1 MLVNLKIINRM
12 DMEIFLGQMVINIL
26 VNGKMVKVTGQEQKY
41 GLIEFLA
48 PERTIETRDEDI
60 YENFAKMIEV
70 KEVADKIS
78 ISIELLDPQVAA
90 QWINDYVN
98 FMDTETISQIVDQ
111 MKNSIT
117 NQIRNIEFT
126 IASKRELAQRRRSD
140 QILRFEEASF
150 IARQLGVQ
158 ERVDTTNVVQN
169 NQLNIS
175 TSSIPLYYRGFRAL
189 NAEKQKL
196 EKRKTD
202 DPFIPGLR
210 DLQENL
216 ALLRSIKI
224 NEKNLHAMNV
234 DQAAYPPINRIK
246 PNRRMIVS
254 IGTAAGVF
262 LGIFLVFFASFVM
275 KLKEDHSEKS

>member
-1 MLVNLKIINRM
+1 MVPNR
-12 DMEIFLGQMVINIL
+12 
-26 VNGKMVKVTGQEQKY
+26 T
-41 GLIEFLA
+41 
-48 PERTIETRDEDI
+48 PETRDEEI
-60 YENFAKMIEV
+60 YENFAQMIKVEN
-70 KEVADKIS
+70 EGGRIS
-78 ISIELLDPQVAA
+78 ISIELLDRNVAA

-98 FMDTETISQIVDQ
+98 FIDTETISRAVENMRI
-111 MKNSIT
+111 KIT
-117 NQIRNIEFT
+117 NQIRDIEYK
-126 IASKRELAQRRRSD
+126 IASKRHMAKKRRED
-140 QILRFEEASF
+140 EILILKEAII
-150 IARQLGVQ
+150 IARSLGVK
-158 ERVDTTNVVQN
+158 ERVDATNVVQN